1 VRGRGPRQE
10 TELHGCR
17 IRLPIDRVLE
27 RAHDHVYKGFETHAA
42 LVKELTHALGR
53 PTVARLTGVPDLKTV
68 TRWSL
73 GRNQP
78 SDDRLELLRN
88 AAVFYFA
95 LLELGLTPTNAEQWF
110 RGANPAL
117 GFEMPVDVL
126 HQRRYAEVAAAST
139 NSGGSAITP
148 NPLSVSIEYQGDG
161 RFDDPQ
167 RERTVLYGS
176 DAVEPC
182 IIEIAMPWYLHSDAS
197 YVQRMEAPE
206 RDIASELLQ
215 AEFDDAERD
224 HAIATKPAQMP
235 QCTS

>member
-1 VRGRGPRQE
+1 MIGGTQGGTDAPARNGALMAVAA
-10 TELHGCR
+10 
-17 IRLPIDRVLE
+17 RLPIDRVLE
-27 RAHDHVYKGFETHAA
+27 RAHNHVYKGFETHAA
-42 LVKELTHALGR
+42 LVKELTRALGR

-126 HQRRYAEVAAAST
+126 HQRRYAEVAAALG
-139 NSGGSAITP
+139 NHA
-148 NPLSVSIEYQGDG
+148 
-161 RFDDPQ
+161 
-167 RERTVLYGS
+167 S
-176 DAVEPC
+176 D
-182 IIEIAMPWYLHSDAS
+182 
-197 YVQRMEAPE
+197 
-206 RDIASELLQ
+206 
-215 AEFDDAERD
+215 
-224 HAIATKPAQMP
+224 
-235 QCTS
+235 

>member
-1 VRGRGPRQE
+1 MVPAKKRSSMAVAA
-10 TELHGCR
+10 
-17 IRLPIDRVLE
+17 RLPIDRVLE

-53 PTVARLTGVPDLKTV
+53 PTVARFTGVPDLKTV

-126 HQRRYAEVAAAST
+126 HQRRYAEVEAST

-148 NPLSVSIEYQGDG
+148 TRFPYPSSIRAMGGSTIRNASAPFSMD
-161 RFDDPQ
+161 
-167 RERTVLYGS
+167 RTPSSRASLRSRCRGTCT
-176 DAVEPC
+176 P
-182 IIEIAMPWYLHSDAS
+182 MP
-197 YVQRMEAPE
+197 RTF
-206 RDIASELLQ
+206 SEWRRRSATSILNSCRRSSTTPN
-215 AEFDDAERD
+215 A
-224 HAIATKPAQMP
+224 HAIARGYRKSRHEWANMG
-235 QCTS
+235 